1 MVPPPADYSGAL
13 IETEQILEDDDDLMR
28 QLEEIKE
35 AQRTS
40 GEDVQ
45 QTRTRAQE
53 EVRCILYPDSPLM
66 PLWNGMLATLVMILA
81 EITVPSSSRSRRLA
95 AAAHAG
101 DRAPRL
107 EQFDEDALLPRLQ

>member
-1 MVPPPADYSGAL
+1 MVAAAAAAVKLPPPADYSGAL

-45 QTRTRAQE
+45 QTHCGRGRRCDASCTPTR
-53 EVRCILYPDSPLM
+53 R
-66 PLWNGMLATLVMILA
+66 
-81 EITVPSSSRSRRLA
+81 
-95 AAAHAG
+95 
-101 DRAPRL
+101 
-107 EQFDEDALLPRLQ
+107 